1 MNILMVDD
9 DKYIL
14 EGLRNGVNW
23 SRLPFEERYEAKNV
37 AEAKKILSEIRID
50 VLLCDIDMPKETGL
64 DLLEWLRGQSMP
76 TQVIFLTSY
85 ADFNYAQRA
94 LQLGSF
100 NYFLKPIEYEKLT
113 DILLEACGKVEELE
127 QQETYQRYGQ
137 YWMESE
143 HSRKEAFWNRLI
155 HLETPNADA
164 IAALL
169 ANHSMNY
176 TSADNFVLLAL
187 RPRADASF
195 NWRDDPMRRYRLC
208 QVLDAP
214 ELLADIPLIHRE
226 CLMQENNS
234 LWYLIYTVS
243 GDSDSYWKQISHV
256 ASNLRKQ
263 LKKSFR
269 ELAVFISQNAQLS
282 QITAQLQEINLM
294 MFNNISYGNGIFFVV
309 DYHPGADTYVE
320 LDREQI
326 NLWLL
331 DHDKDALL
339 RYIAQNVQTIAATNT
354 QPYLASRT
362 LIESWT
368 QLIYLFLDK
377 NKVSA
382 NMLFASEQYKDLY
395 KNTLH
400 SFSDCEIYL
409 RTMVSEALDY
419 VQRIRQ
425 SQDLITQ
432 IEDYIQS
439 HLGENLTRSS
449 LGEIF
454 CLNADYLANT
464 FKSTTGSS
472 LIKYIN
478 EMRLKR
484 AYDLL
489 RTTDEPIYVISAS
502 VGYPNSSYF
511 SKQFRKEYGIGPSD
525 LRT

>member
-14 EGLRNGVNW
+14 EGLRNGVSWN
-23 SRLPFEERYEAKNV
+23 RLPFEGRYEAKNV
-37 AEAKKILSEIRID
+37 AEARKILSGIRID

-64 DLLEWLRGQSMP
+64 DLLEWLRGQAMP

-100 NYFLKPIEYEKLT
+100 NYFLKPIEYDKLT
-113 DILLEACGKVEELE
+113 DILLEACGKVEELA

-137 YWMESE
+137 YWMKSE
-143 HSRKEAFWNRLI
+143 NSRKEAFWSRLI
-155 HLETPNADA
+155 HLETPDETV
-164 IAALL
+164 IASLL
-169 ANHSMNY
+169 ADHSLSY
-176 TSADNFVLLAL
+176 TAEDNFVLLAL

-208 QVLDAP
+208 QVMDAP
-214 ELLADIPLIHRE
+214 ALLAETPLIQRE
-226 CLMQENNS
+226 CLLQENNS
-234 LWYLIYTVS
+234 LWYAVYSVT
-243 GDSDSYWKQISHV
+243 GDPESYWKQISHV
-256 ASNLRKQ
+256 ASDLRKQ
-263 LKKSFR
+263 LKKTFQA
-269 ELAVFISQNAQLS
+269 LAVFLSQNVTLS
-282 QITAQLQEINLM
+282 GITPQMQKIDLM

-309 DYHPGADTYVE
+309 DYHPGTIAPIE
-320 LDREQI
+320 LDQEQI

-331 DHDKDALL
+331 DHDREALL
-339 RYIAQNVQTIAATNT
+339 RYITQNVQTIAGTNT

-362 LIESWT
+362 LIEAWT

-409 RTMVSEALDY
+409 KTMVSEALDY

-425 SQDLITQ
+425 SQDLIAQ

-449 LGEIF
+449 LGEVF

-464 FKSTTGSS
+464 
-472 LIKYIN
+472 
-478 EMRLKR
+478 
-484 AYDLL
+484 
-489 RTTDEPIYVISAS
+489 
-502 VGYPNSSYF
+502 
-511 SKQFRKEYGIGPSD
+511 
-525 LRT
+525 